1 MAKQRFV
8 TEKDLALKAVIDAR
22 EELRQAEQRFSLAVE
37 DFFEIANS
45 ELTIAQMRY
54 DVANKKLLKIIQL
67 DGQNPQRPLFFSI
80 SEY

>member
-1 MAKQRFV
+1 MAKQRLV

-22 EELRQAEQRFSLAVE
+22 DELRQAEQRFSMAVE
-37 DFFEIANS
+37 EFFEIANI

-54 DVANKKLLKIIQL
+54 DVANKKLLKIIKL
-67 DGQNPQRPLFFSI
+67 DGENPQRPLFFSV